1 MKIAVLFPGQGSQ
14 YLGMGN
20 GFMEA
25 DPECAAIMEE
35 ADAVCDFSL
44 GTMCHEGPMDELS
57 RAIHLQPA
65 ITVTNLICWC
75 AVRKALGHDVPVSC
89 FAGHSAGEYSALY
102 AAGVV
107 SLKDSIRLIARR
119 GALMEREGQKFPG
132 GMRAVVGLGLTE
144 VEGLIAAYEGVG
156 VVTLANHN
164 TSVQTVISGNE
175 HAMDEITA
183 IAVERGARVVPLN
196 IRIANHSPLVAG
208 AIPDFAR
215 FMEDI
220 VFRKPEY
227 PIYFNVTA
235 ATEYDSKA
243 IKAMMARQIASRVR
257 WFELINRMLA
267 DGVDTFIEVGP
278 KAVLKGLI
286 KKIVPKDSFCTVMQ
300 VDSPESLAT
309 CTAVLKGTCRN

>member
-1 MKIAVLFPGQGSQ
+1 
-14 YLGMGN
+14 
-20 GFMEA
+20 
-25 DPECAAIMEE
+25 
-35 ADAVCDFSL
+35 
-44 GTMCHEGPMDELS
+44 
-57 RAIHLQPA
+57 
-65 ITVTNLICWC
+65 
-75 AVRKALGHDVPVSC
+75 
-89 FAGHSAGEYSALY
+89 
-102 AAGVV
+102 GVV

-119 GALMEREGQKFPG
+119 GALMEREGQKYPG

-144 VEGLIAAYEGVG
+144 VEGLIAAYEGSG

-164 TSVQTVISGNE
+164 TSIQTVISGNE

-208 AIPDFAR
+208 AIPDFVR

-220 VFRKPEY
+220 VFRKPKY

-235 ATEYDSKA
+235 ATEYDGKA

-278 KAVLKGLI
+278 KAVLKGLM
-286 KKIVPKDSFCTVMQ
+286 KKIALKDYTYTAMQ
-300 VDSPESLAT
+300 VDSPETLAA
-309 CTAVLKGTCRN
+309 CIAQLKG